1 MLLSDFPIIELECI
15 DSTNNY
21 AMQLIDANKAQH
33 GLTIVAQSQLMGK
46 GQRGKVWV
54 DEPGQSLLMSI
65 IVTPNVDISEQFAFN
80 ASVAVSIANVLQK
93 ECPDTIVK
101 IKWPNDIII
110 NDKKAGGI
118 LIENILRGSRWT
130 HCVIGIG
137 INVLQVVLSPE
148 LVNGTSIKM
157 SSGKTLEVAQLRNE
171 LVSEILS
178 VKWNT
183 LSGEQKLTLYNNLLY
198 KKDMQQL
205 FRDGDQIVATTIL
218 SVNLDG
224 RLSVLIDK
232 NTIEHLYHGQME
244 WVWQ

>member
-1 MLLSDFPIIELECI
+1 MLLSEFPIIELDCV

-33 GLTIVAQSQLMGK
+33 GLTIVAQNQLKGK
-46 GQRGKVWV
+46 GQRGKIWV

-80 ASVAVSIANVLQK
+80 ASVAVSIANVLQNM
-93 ECPDTIVK
+93 CPDSVVK

-118 LIENILRGSRWT
+118 LIENILRGSKWT

-137 INVLQVVLSPE
+137 INVLQDVLSPE
-148 LVNGTSIKM
+148 LINGTSIKM
-157 SSGKTLEVAQLRNE
+157 SSDKEVDIRQLRNE
-171 LVSEILS
+171 LIREILS
-178 VKWNT
+178 EKWQALT
-183 LSGEQKLTLYNNLLY
+183 GIQKMALYNSMLY
-198 KKDMQQL
+198 KKDMPQL
-205 FRDGDQIVATTIL
+205 FMDRDKLIETTIV
-218 SVNLDG
+218 SVNIDG
-224 RLSVLIDK
+224 RLSVLTDK

-244 WVWQ
+244 WKWD

>member
-1 MLLSDFPIIELECI
+1 MLLSDFPIIELDRI

-46 GQRGKVWV
+46 GQRGKIWV

-93 ECPDTIVK
+93 VCPDSIVK

-137 INVLQVVLSPE
+137 INVLQDVLSPD
-148 LVNGTSIKM
+148 LINGTSLKI
-157 SSGKTLEVAQLRNE
+157 SSGKTVDLALLRNE

-178 VKWNT
+178 VKCNT
-183 LSGEQKLTLYNNLLY
+183 LSGAQKMGLYNNLLY

-205 FRDGDQIVATTIL
+205 FKDGDQIVATTIL

-224 RLSVLIDK
+224 RLSVLTDK
-232 NTIEHLYHGQME
+232 NTIEHLYHGQSE
-244 WVWQ
+244 WVWD